1 MIIASALAL
10 AWWCAKCVIHSSE
23 FCGASECALH
33 RFEAVDLFPVGLA
46 HGVAVIEVMEEVE
59 LIELLLVQVLDIAID
74 LLCLDVDFIFFNE
87 YLVILLF
94 AVFLQLLL
102 VSFSGAMPT
111 IGCHQA
117 YDVRVDLW
125 SIRTRATEHLL
136 DAL

>member
-1 MIIASALAL
+1 M
-10 AWWCAKCVIHSSE
+10 
-23 FCGASECALH
+23 
-33 RFEAVDLFPVGLA
+33 
-46 HGVAVIEVMEEVE
+46 IEVMEEVE

-111 IGCHQA
+111 IGCYQA
-117 YDVRVDLW
+117 HDIRVDLW
-125 SIRTRATEHLL
+125 SIRACTTKDLV
-136 DAL
+136 DALKAINPGLLVVLHLCKLSAQVLRSPDAL